1 MHNWMRAEPL
11 ELTLNRLADSGYES
25 IEIRGEP
32 MRYDT
37 KQVLSLLERYGLRCW
52 GSVTMMTSGRDLVHE
67 DPYVRLGTI
76 QYMKDTVRMISELG
90 GSVFCIVPSTVG
102 KLEPMAPPE
111 QEWAWAVEGLRQ
123 VLDVARSLDVRI
135 GVEPLNRFET
145 YFINRH
151 DQALQ
156 LARDVGGNCG
166 IVLDTFH
173 MNIEEV
179 DPMAAIGAARD
190 NLIDFHVADN
200 NRFPP
205 GQGRIDW
212 RLQIAALKEIGYDG
226 ALTAEFVMPM
236 DRTPPVVQ
244 NVEEGVE
251 MTQGMEEFVGHLR
264 GSVLAEEYFSRLVR
278 ETAEFLQPLI

>member
-1 MHNWMRAEPL
+1 MANDLRLTEWSRYKRGQPSVVSSARCTDAASSLWHTGRTNRKRPRRRARPTAFPVSSPRRNGCEQHVDGPPVHLSMHNWMRAEPL

-90 GSVFCIVPSTVG
+90 GAGFCIVPSTVG

-123 VLDVARSLDVRI
+123 VYDVARSLDVRI

-156 LARDVGGNCG
+156 LAR
-166 IVLDTFH
+166 TS
-173 MNIEEV
+173 
-179 DPMAAIGAARD
+179 AAI
-190 NLIDFHVADN
+190 
-200 NRFPP
+200 
-205 GQGRIDW
+205 
-212 RLQIAALKEIGYDG
+212 
-226 ALTAEFVMPM
+226 AESSS
-236 DRTPPVVQ
+236 TLS
-244 NVEEGVE
+244 
-251 MTQGMEEFVGHLR
+251 T
-264 GSVLAEEYFSRLVR
+264 
-278 ETAEFLQPLI
+278 